1 MMAEGDADSIQVAS
15 KPVCDQGQRKHV
27 RERSAQVEH
36 EMELGAADPGEER
49 ASGSAILLLNRFLQT
64 ADGNTV
70 Q

>member
-1 MMAEGDADSIQVAS
+1 MMEEGDADSIQIAP

-27 RERSAQVEH
+27 GERSAQVEH

-49 ASGSAILLLNRFLQT
+49 ASSSAILLLNRLLQT
-64 ADGNTV
+64 AESNTV